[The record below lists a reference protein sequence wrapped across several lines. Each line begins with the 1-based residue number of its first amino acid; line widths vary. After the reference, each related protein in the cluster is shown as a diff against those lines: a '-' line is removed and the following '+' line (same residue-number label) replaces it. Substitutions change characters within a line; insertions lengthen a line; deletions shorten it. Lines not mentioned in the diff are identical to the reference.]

1 MSPKENSFS
10 IKNIIENDNSTFET
24 NIIKNR
30 PKFEKLNKKYISINE
45 SIFPYED
52 MYSIVSNKINKKIYI

>member
-45 SIFPYED
+45 SIFPNED